1 MSCAAVAY
9 VALPNEDNDDDLI
22 ARDPRDDDLGG
33 NAHERAATLHGF
45 IGERYRVLAHA
56 KPLPRSLDSRT
67 TTKHREFGLF
77 SDGTVA
83 RRDKK
88 VQAKK
93 ESGETIVL
101 NVPDA
106 YIISTSTSGVGRTSW
121 ARRSGACWMKIKSIL
136 DKRRKCSFARRDDS
150 KERAGGNR
158 T

>member
-1 MSCAAVAY
+1 M
-9 VALPNEDNDDDLI
+9 PNEEKDDEI
-22 ARDPRDDDLGG
+22 IGREQRDDDLGG
-33 NAHERAATLHGF
+33 KAKESEATLHGF

-88 VQAKK
+88 VPAKK

-106 YIISTSTSGVGRTSW
+106 YIISASTAASDERLGETFGRLLQLGRASCREGVQISVV
-121 ARRSGACWMKIKSIL
+121 
-136 DKRRKCSFARRDDS
+136 
-150 KERAGGNR
+150 AG
-158 T
+158 TL

>member
-106 YIISTSTSGVGRTSW
+106 YIISASTAASDERLGETF
-121 ARRSGACWMKIKSIL
+121 GACWMKIKSIL